1 MPNKYDQGKF
11 SPKNI
16 KKYKGNPTQIY
27 WRSSWELKLMLYLD
41 KHPDIIYWQSEE
53 LSIPYL
59 SPKDNRVHRYF
70 PDFVVK
76 RKNKQGKIETLV
88 IEIKPKKQ
96 TMPPKKKKKI
106 TQTYINEVMTY
117 EVNKAKWKA
126 AKEYCEDRKYKFL
139 ILSEEQLGILK

>member
-16 KKYKGNPTQIY
+16 NKYKGNPTQIY

-41 KHPDIIYWQSEE
+41 QHPDVIFWQSEE
-53 LSIPYL
+53 LAIPYL

-76 RKNKQGKIETLV
+76 RKNKQGKIETLI
-88 IEIKPKKQ
+88 IEVKPKKQ
-96 TMPPKKKKKI
+96 TLPPKKKKKI
-106 TQTYINEVMTY
+106 TQSYINEVVTY

-126 AKEYCEDRKYKFL
+126 ATEYCKDRKYKFL